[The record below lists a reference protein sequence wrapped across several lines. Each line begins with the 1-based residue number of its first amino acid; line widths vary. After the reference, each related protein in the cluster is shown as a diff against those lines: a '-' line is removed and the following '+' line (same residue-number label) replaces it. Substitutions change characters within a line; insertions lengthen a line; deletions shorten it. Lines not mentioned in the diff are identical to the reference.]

1 MSVSK
6 PEHIARVYAAVE
18 NNVQPVPTAVKI
30 EMNLAS
36 CYQEKLVIDGKT
48 IPDPFKIPHGWL
60 AEDEGI
66 VFWPV
71 VTALDIYAKL
81 MFYPSEL
88 RSTELSDYNFKNGW
102 MNPLLHHNLSG
113 SRFCLM

>member
-1 MSVSK
+1 MDYEMISKLKVEELKSYLKLRNLKVSGSK
-6 PEHIARVYAAVE
+6 PELIARVFVAVE
-18 NNVQPVPTAVKI
+18 NNVQPVPTAVEI

-71 VTALDIYAKL
+71 VTAQGNTVT
-81 MFYPSEL
+81 
-88 RSTELSDYNFKNGW
+88 R
-102 MNPLLHHNLSG
+102 
-113 SRFCLM
+113 

>member
-1 MSVSK
+1 MSGSK
-6 PEHIARVYAAVE
+6 PELIARVFVAVE

-88 RSTELSDYNFKNGW
+88 RSTELSDCNFKNGW